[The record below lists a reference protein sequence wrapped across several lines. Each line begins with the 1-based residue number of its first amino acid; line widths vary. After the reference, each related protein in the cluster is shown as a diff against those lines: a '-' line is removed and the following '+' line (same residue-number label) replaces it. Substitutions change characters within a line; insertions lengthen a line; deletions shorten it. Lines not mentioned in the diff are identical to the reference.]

1 MGKWNKQMEKLFL
14 KKKKSICKAIAT
26 LNECFNVWEL
36 RHQEIHN
43 KAVNSYI

>member
-1 MGKWNKQMEKLFL
+1 MEQTDGKTISE
-14 KKKKSICKAIAT
+14 KKKSICKAIAT

-36 RHQEIHN
+36 KPQEIHN